1 MTSQFFLR
9 IPLFEPSTAFLQPSG
24 YCCPICER
32 AVSLETANTDETGRA
47 IHEECYLLKLTLK
60 RASES

>member
-1 MTSQFFLR
+1 MTSQFFPR
-9 IPLFEPSTAFLQPSG
+9 ISVFEPAPAFLQPSKC
-24 YCCPICER
+24 CCPICER

-47 IHEECYLLKLTLK
+47 IHQECYLLKLKLK

>member
-1 MTSQFFLR
+1 MTSQFFPR
-9 IPLFEPSTAFLQPSG
+9 ISVFEPAPAFLQPSK

-47 IHEECYLLKLTLK
+47 IHQECYLLKLKLK

>member
-1 MTSQFFLR
+1 MTSQFFPR
-9 IPLFEPSTAFLQPSG
+9 ISVFEPAPAFLQPSKC
-24 YCCPICER
+24 CCPICAR

-47 IHEECYLLKLTLK
+47 IHQECYLLKLKLK

>member
-1 MTSQFFLR
+1 MSSQFFPR
-9 IPLFEPSTAFLQPSG
+9 ISVFEPAPAFLQPSKC
-24 YCCPICER
+24 CCPICER

-47 IHEECYLLKLTLK
+47 IHQECYLLKLKLK